1 MRRRLKKS
9 IFNLICVC
17 GNPFTA
23 DHNRALYCSDDCR
36 KLAALTSWR
45 KYRKNNVSACR
56 ERVRLQYEK
65 DPQKIIANT
74 KAYQHTPK
82 GKEVR
87 KKSDNLQKKKF
98 PERIAAREIVRK
110 ADFKKQLC
118 EACGSPNA
126 HKHHD
131 DYSKPLEIRWLC
143 VSCHMAHHKLLRRV
157 DHENCAT
164 YG

>member
-1 MRRRLKKS
+1 VRRRLKKS

-45 KYRKNNVSACR
+45 KYRENNISACR

-65 DPQKIIANT
+65 DPQKIIAKT
-74 KAYQHTPK
+74 KAYHNTLR
-82 GKEVR
+82 GKEACR
-87 KKSDNLQKKKF
+87 KSDIKMRKKF
-98 PERIAAREIVRK
+98 PERVQAREVVNRVNFI
-110 ADFKKQLC
+110 KKQC
-118 EACGSPNA
+118 ETCGTPNA

-131 DYSKPLEIRWLC
+131 DYSKPLKIRWLC
-143 VSCHMAHHKLLRRV
+143 ASCHMAYHKLLRRA
-157 DHENCAT
+157 DHENCAVN
-164 YG
+164 G